1 MLVDIEQNHY
11 LQHFTILLLTCF
23 DFPLFQ
29 LTRKNLMAKNLKRLK
44 KQVEREHGK
53 LEALKYAAIDFR
65 FFSLS
70 EFLFLINILFFKLL
84 CILFVSVCVFFIS
97 ILICSYTVKYVIFL
111 VFILV
116 SF

>member
-65 FFSLS
+65 FFHSQ
-70 EFLFLINILFFKLL
+70 
-84 CILFVSVCVFFIS
+84 
-97 ILICSYTVKYVIFL
+97 
-111 VFILV
+111 
-116 SF
+116 SFCF